1 MLLKPCN
8 RCGLLIPYGVAYCKE
23 CEPIVKAEREARQQ
37 ELKKESNKR
46 YNKKRDPKYIRFY
59 NSKEWRTLA
68 ERYTQDKGYRCERC
82 GDIATQVH
90 HKKVI
95 QTPEG
100 WEKRLD
106 YDNLE
111 LLCTRCHNERHNRF
125 KKRKEYIKCKN
136 IRK

>member
-1 MLLKPCN
+1 MLLKPCS
-8 RCGLLIPYGVAYCKE
+8 RCGLLIPYGSTYCKE
-23 CEPIVKAEREARQQ
+23 CEPIVRAEREARQQ

-68 ERYTQDKGYRCERC
+68 ERYTQDKGYRCEQC

-90 HKKVI
+90 HKKAI
-95 QTPEG
+95 QTSEG
-100 WEKRLD
+100 WGKRLD

-111 LLCTRCHNERHNRF
+111 LLCTRCHNERHKRF